1 MTMQEQTRTSV
12 WIANEIRRWQMAE
25 AASARRAR
33 QSPAPRPQP
42 IRRAIGRS
50 IIRIGERVAAEPS
63 FRPARP
69 R

>member
-1 MTMQEQTRTSV
+1 MTMQEQTRTTV

-33 QSPAPRPQP
+33 PSPAPRPQP

>member
-1 MTMQEQTRTSV
+1 MQEQTRTSV

-25 AASARRAR
+25 AASTRRAR
-33 QSPAPRPQP
+33 RTSVPRPQP

-63 FRPARP
+63 FRPARS

>member
-1 MTMQEQTRTSV
+1 MQEKARYSV
-12 WIANEIRRWQMAE
+12 WIANQIRRREMAE
-25 AASARRAR
+25 AAWVRSAR
-33 QSPAPRPQP
+33 QTSQPRPQP

-63 FRPARP
+63 FRPARS